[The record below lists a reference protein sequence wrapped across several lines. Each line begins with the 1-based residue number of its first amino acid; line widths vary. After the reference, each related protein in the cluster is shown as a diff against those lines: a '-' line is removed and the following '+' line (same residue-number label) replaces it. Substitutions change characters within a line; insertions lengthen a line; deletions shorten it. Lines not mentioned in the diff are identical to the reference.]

1 MPSTQI
7 RNSKTRTSLNGKYSK
22 QVQNKSNGPV
32 VDSLQLENLLL
43 RDEDIFQTTL
53 NSEDYLESLA
63 PIMKD
68 AIKSNGLSELLVKLN
83 EIVKSKDEELNQAS
97 MESMDEINT
106 CINTIDNIH
115 KEANE
120 LNKQFIQVSS
130 SLNKSAYELMSK
142 KKNYVK
148 YKDVCERINETQVV
162 LNECIQVLELMN
174 KILELIRQTKYF
186 LALKLIDEIINI
198 HIQKVE
204 DFSFAKKI
212 VDSIPHL
219 TKMVKDESFENLCK
233 WLSINLERKL
243 QDIASGLYNNLDE
256 LQNNWSKIKKENGPT
271 FLPYKINSPV
281 ELALRDP
288 ELNYNVFEDVSLQIN
303 LNAVYDA
310 VLVYQTL
317 QELDTLSSAYHKEWM
332 SKYSRVIY
340 PITTASVSKK
350 DVVFDNNEL
359 YEYLRKIAAFFVTD
373 KQLNLITK
381 FQLRSNTQADE
392 LWLSYMTKLKP
403 VLIQLLKHH
412 NFTNI
417 QELGS
422 FKTIVGEFLQIMDNH
437 DYDISELYEVMMIIL
452 KEYYA
457 PLTIQT
463 FRKQFVASIQS
474 DRYRPLTVTDEAD
487 YTAIM
492 QNVWYKDDAS
502 FAPAYV
508 KSFPVT
514 FPFSEDYVH
523 YCIQV
528 RRLLKDV
535 LRFIGDYYN
544 YEIGEL
550 TNTIVN
556 NIIEVV
562 LSDEKGYG
570 IAYEIEEFITRNEN
584 NKEITAQTYTN
595 LEYYLFSLYEI
606 GKLVN
611 RELRKH
617 TGMGVHNIDANDTF
631 TLRAVETFNKL
642 KKHAEE
648 TVFKMV
654 DNKINELLDMV
665 EYDEYLPVEKNDEA
679 NFAIKDFALFL
690 ENLFT
695 SIFNNLPLQ
704 LRTLGLFRTYDF
716 VSEYF
721 LNVLKD
727 ANVYNRIFVA
737 NFDLDIQ
744 YLETSLR
751 NLHGFKEDG
760 DEANG
765 NGGNVALESTFTELR
780 QCIDLLN
787 LEDYEEFI
795 NDSSFRMR
803 RFDRVKYEDGIN
815 LIKKMQDNE
824 SKQQTSVSAMSERGT
839 IGGVIPNSSSTR
851 SFVNMLSNLSTDD
864 AGNTSSGSIESTSTT
879 SKLAQFTTRFKQ
891 NK

>member
-1 MPSTQI
+1 M
-7 RNSKTRTSLNGKYSK
+7 
-22 QVQNKSNGPV
+22 
-32 VDSLQLENLLL
+32 
-43 RDEDIFQTTL
+43 
-53 NSEDYLESLA
+53 
-63 PIMKD
+63 
-68 AIKSNGLSELLVKLN
+68 
-83 EIVKSKDEELNQAS
+83 
-97 MESMDEINT
+97 
-106 CINTIDNIH
+106 
-115 KEANE
+115 
-120 LNKQFIQVSS
+120 
-130 SLNKSAYELMSK
+130 
-142 KKNYVK
+142 
-148 YKDVCERINETQVV
+148 
-162 LNECIQVLELMN
+162 
-174 KILELIRQTKYF
+174 
-186 LALKLIDEIINI
+186 
-198 HIQKVE
+198 
-204 DFSFAKKI
+204 
-212 VDSIPHL
+212 
-219 TKMVKDESFENLCK
+219 
-233 WLSINLERKL
+233 
-243 QDIASGLYNNLDE
+243 
-256 LQNNWSKIKKENGPT
+256 
-271 FLPYKINSPV
+271 
-281 ELALRDP
+281 
-288 ELNYNVFEDVSLQIN
+288 
-303 LNAVYDA
+303 
-310 VLVYQTL
+310 
-317 QELDTLSSAYHKEWM
+317 
-332 SKYSRVIY
+332 
-340 PITTASVSKK
+340 
-350 DVVFDNNEL
+350 
-359 YEYLRKIAAFFVTD
+359 
-373 KQLNLITK
+373 
-381 FQLRSNTQADE
+381 
-392 LWLSYMTKLKP
+392 
-403 VLIQLLKHH
+403 
-412 NFTNI
+412 
-417 QELGS
+417 
-422 FKTIVGEFLQIMDNH
+422 
-437 DYDISELYEVMMIIL
+437 
-452 KEYYA
+452 
-457 PLTIQT
+457 
-463 FRKQFVASIQS
+463 
-474 DRYRPLTVTDEAD
+474 
-487 YTAIM
+487 
-492 QNVWYKDDAS
+492 
-502 FAPAYV
+502 
-508 KSFPVT
+508 T

-824 SKQQTSVSAMSERGT
+824 SKQQTSV
-839 IGGVIPNSSSTR
+839 
-851 SFVNMLSNLSTDD
+851 
-864 AGNTSSGSIESTSTT
+864 
-879 SKLAQFTTRFKQ
+879 
-891 NK
+891 